1 MIVVQ
6 AVSPDLRRAVLRSA
20 SPEEDVVGGARLAV
34 RAIESGFPRL
44 VVRDEGRYWPEEIGS
59 CHTLVVTSEMLKRWK
74 EERRSESLPPTWI
87 DRLAEKVAASIESFA
102 GRSWADGI
110 LAELSRAA
118 GCRLPLPFRAFGRRV
133 LEFPVLYTSLYAMS
147 EACGISRGALKA
159 RFRRRDLDSPSTYI
173 RWFRLL
179 AVAHLLGD
187 EQLPI
192 AQVAGR
198 LGFSSDGNMCRML
211 WDVAAMTP
219 SDLRSSRG
227 RRRLLLTFVWRHVGP
242 DAVEVWA
249 SLDDLF
255 ERRVA

>member
-1 MIVVQ
+1 MIVLQ

-20 SPEEDVVGGARLAV
+20 SPEEDVVARTRLAV
-34 RAIESGFPRL
+34 RAIALGFPRL
-44 VVRDEGRYWPEEIGS
+44 VVRDEGRYWPELMERER
-59 CHTLVVTSEMLKRWK
+59 TLIVTSETLERWE
-74 EERRSESLPPTWI
+74 EERRGESLPPTWT
-87 DRLAEKVAASIESFA
+87 DRLTEKVSASIESSA
-102 GRSWADGI
+102 GRSWADAP

-118 GCRLPLPFRAFGRRV
+118 GCRLPLPLRAFGRRI
-133 LEFPVLYTSLYAMS
+133 LEFPVRYTSLHAMS

-159 RFRRRDLDSPSTYI
+159 RFRRRDLDSPSIYI

-179 AVAHLLGD
+179 CVAHLLAD
-187 EQLPI
+187 EKVSI
-192 AQVAGR
+192 AQTAGR

-211 WDVAAMTP
+211 WDVAQMTP

-227 RRRLLLTFVWRHVGP
+227 RRRLLLTFAWRHVGS
-242 DAVEVWA
+242 DAVEAWA